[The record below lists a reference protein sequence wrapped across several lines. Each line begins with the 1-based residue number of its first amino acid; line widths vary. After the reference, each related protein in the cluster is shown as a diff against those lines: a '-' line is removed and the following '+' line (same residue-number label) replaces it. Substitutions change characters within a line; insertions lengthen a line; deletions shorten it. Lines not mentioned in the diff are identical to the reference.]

1 MGRKPSDNTMNRF
14 AFGATFGAGLLTLGW
29 IGLGFVGH
37 SPLALSITLLIA
49 AAYLLGAH
57 ELRGYRSATTSLS
70 GALGQLGTTPADI
83 APWLGQ
89 IHPSLRPAVRS
100 RVEGDRVALPGPA
113 LTPYLVGLLVML
125 GMLGTFVGMVL
136 TFQGAVFALEGSADL
151 QAIRSALAAP
161 IKGLGLS
168 FGTSV
173 AGVAAS
179 AALGLMSTLARR
191 ERAEAARQLD
201 AHVGTELR
209 PFSLAHQRQETFK
222 ALQQQSQVLPEV
234 AAQLRATMEALEQR
248 NQQLNEQLLEQQAQF
263 HREVSVAYT
272 ELARTVG
279 STLQDALTAGARA
292 AGDSIRPVV
301 EATMAEIARESQA
314 THQRQLEA
322 TQAQVQGLVSGFG
335 ATAHT
340 VTEGWRN
347 ALDEHTRR
355 SEDLSQTLAQTLGG
369 ITQALDTRSNAL
381 MAHLEATATQT
392 QAAQAEAEQA
402 RLLQWTEH
410 LHGVTGTLQTAW
422 QNASADTLAQQ
433 QAVCD
438 VLARTATDIGDQGRE
453 QARQTADAMARLLE
467 RSDALVQARIEAEA
481 AWTQQHAERTEQ
493 LATLWRQELAA
504 LRQDEALRGDAAVAR
519 LGELQEALGRQ
530 LATLG
535 AALETPMTRLMQTA
549 AEVPQ
554 AAAEVIA
561 QMRGEMTRLSERDNA
576 ALEERNALVQQLG
589 TLLLAVQ
596 QTTTE
601 QRAAIESL
609 VGRAAHTL
617 AEAGQQVGETL
628 ATQAAQAADV
638 AARVNGSAVELASL
652 GEAFGHGVQLF
663 STSADKLMDTLQ
675 RIEGTLQ
682 QSMARSDEQLAYYV
696 AQAREVIDLSITSQQ
711 GLVEDMRRLRAQTAA
726 VPEGS
731 AA

>member
-1 MGRKPSDNTMNRF
+1 MGRKPPDNTMNRF
-14 AFGATFGAGLLTLGW
+14 AFGATFGAGLLTVAW

-37 SPLALSITLLIA
+37 SPLALVMTVLIA
-49 AAYLLGAH
+49 ATYLLGAH
-57 ELRGYRSATTSLS
+57 ELRCYRHTTTSLDT
-70 GALGQLGTTPADI
+70 ALAQLGATPIDMA
-83 APWLGQ
+83 AWLGQ
-89 IHPSLRPAVRS
+89 VPADLRAAVRS
-100 RVEGDRVALPGPA
+100 RIEGERLALPGPA

-136 TFQGAVFALEGSADL
+136 TFKGAVFALEGSADL

-179 AALGLMSTLARR
+179 AALGLMSVMARR
-191 ERAEAARQLD
+191 ERAEVARLLEARMAQ
-201 AHVGTELR
+201 ELR
-209 PFSLAHQRQETFK
+209 PLSLAHQRQETYK
-222 ALQQQSQVLPEV
+222 ALQRQAQALPDVV
-234 AAQLRATMEALEQR
+234 AHLQTMMDGLER
-248 NQQLNEQLLEQQAQF
+248 RSQQLNDQLLGQQAQF
-263 HREVSVAYT
+263 HREASVAYT

-279 STLQDALTAGARA
+279 SSLQEALTAGARA

-314 THQRQLEA
+314 SHQRQVAA
-322 TQAQVQGLVSGFG
+322 TQAQLHSLVQDFS
-335 ATAHT
+335 ATARG
-340 VTEGWRN
+340 VSDGWRS
-347 ALDEHTRR
+347 ALEAQQLSHQ
-355 SEDLSQTLAQTLGG
+355 SLSADLSQTLGGFTQQIDARSTALLDHLNTTHQQALAAQT
-369 ITQALDTRSNAL
+369 
-381 MAHLEATATQT
+381 
-392 QAAQAEAEQA
+392 EAEEA
-402 RLLQWTEH
+402 RLRLWTSQLQAVAH
-410 LHGVTGTLQTAW
+410 TLQTEW
-422 QNASADTLAQQ
+422 QRAGAQTLAQQ

-438 VLARTATDIGDQGRE
+438 TLARTAAEIGSQGRE
-453 QARQTADAMARLLE
+453 HSSQAAEHMARLLSQ
-467 RSDALVQARIEAEA
+467 SDALVQARIEAESTWA
-481 AWTQQHAERTEQ
+481 QQQTEHTQQ
-493 LATLWRQELAA
+493 LAALWRNELAA
-504 LRQDEALRGDAAVAR
+504 LRQDEAARGDAAVAR
-519 LGELQEALGRQ
+519 LGELQDAVARQ
-530 LATLG
+530 LASLG

-589 TLLLAVQ
+589 TLLQAVQ
-596 QTTTE
+596 ETTAE

-617 AEAGQQVGETL
+617 ADAGQQVGETL
-628 ATQAAQAADV
+628 ASQAAQAADV

-663 STSADKLMDTLQ
+663 SASNDKLMDTLQ

-696 AQAREVIDLSITSQQ
+696 AQAREVIDLSISSQQ
-711 GLVEDMRRLRAQTAA
+711 GLVEDMRRLRAPTAA
-726 VPEGS
+726 QTEGS

>member
-1 MGRKPSDNTMNRF
+1 MNRF

-49 AAYLLGAH
+49 ATYLLGAH

-83 APWLGQ
+83 ASWLGQ

-355 SEDLSQTLAQTLGG
+355 SEDLSQTLAQTLDG

-381 MAHLEATATQT
+381 MAHLETTATQT

-493 LATLWRQELAA
+493 LATLWRQELAS
-504 LRQDEALRGDAAVAR
+504 LRQEEALRGDAAVAR
-519 LGELQEALGRQ
+519 LSELQEALGRQ

-561 QMRGEMTRLSERDNA
+561 HMRGEMTRLSERDNA

-711 GLVEDMRRLRAQTAA
+711 GLVEDMRRLRSQTAT

>member
-1 MGRKPSDNTMNRF
+1 
-14 AFGATFGAGLLTLGW
+14 
-29 IGLGFVGH
+29 
-37 SPLALSITLLIA
+37 
-49 AAYLLGAH
+49 
-57 ELRGYRSATTSLS
+57 
-70 GALGQLGTTPADI
+70 
-83 APWLGQ
+83 
-89 IHPSLRPAVRS
+89 
-100 RVEGDRVALPGPA
+100 
-113 LTPYLVGLLVML
+113 
-125 GMLGTFVGMVL
+125 
-136 TFQGAVFALEGSADL
+136 
-151 QAIRSALAAP
+151 
-161 IKGLGLS
+161 
-168 FGTSV
+168 
-173 AGVAAS
+173 
-179 AALGLMSTLARR
+179 
-191 ERAEAARQLD
+191 
-201 AHVGTELR
+201 
-209 PFSLAHQRQETFK
+209 
-222 ALQQQSQVLPEV
+222 
-234 AAQLRATMEALEQR
+234 
-248 NQQLNEQLLEQQAQF
+248 
-263 HREVSVAYT
+263 
-272 ELARTVG
+272 
-279 STLQDALTAGARA
+279 
-292 AGDSIRPVV
+292 
-301 EATMAEIARESQA
+301 
-314 THQRQLEA
+314 
-322 TQAQVQGLVSGFG
+322 
-335 ATAHT
+335 

-381 MAHLEATATQT
+381 MAHLETTATQT

-493 LATLWRQELAA
+493 LATLWRQELAS

-519 LGELQEALGRQ
+519 LSELQEALGRQ

-561 QMRGEMTRLSERDNA
+561 HMRGEMTRLSERDNA

-609 VGRAAHTL
+609 VGRAAHAL

-711 GLVEDMRRLRAQTAA
+711 GLVEDMRRLRSQTAT
-726 VPEGS
+726 VQEGS

>member
-1 MGRKPSDNTMNRF
+1 MNRF
-14 AFGATFGAGLLTLGW
+14 AFGAAFGAGLLTVAW
-29 IGLGFVGH
+29 IALGFVGH
-37 SPLALSITLLIA
+37 SPLALLMTLLIVA
-49 AAYLLGAH
+49 TYLLGAH
-57 ELRGYRSATTSLS
+57 ELLGYRKATTSLS
-70 GALGQLGTTPADI
+70 NALGQLGSTPTDI
-83 APWLGQ
+83 GAWLGQ
-89 IHPSLRPAVRS
+89 VPHSLRPAVRS
-100 RVEGDRVALPGPA
+100 RVEGERVALPGPA

-136 TFQGAVFALEGSADL
+136 TFKGAVFALEGSADL

-179 AALGLMSTLARR
+179 AALGLMSTMARR
-191 ERAEAARQLD
+191 ERAEVARQLD
-201 AHVGTELR
+201 AHVSTELR
-209 PFSLAHQRQETFK
+209 PFSLVHQRQETFK
-222 ALQQQSQVLPEV
+222 ALQQQAQALPEV
-234 AAQLRATMEALEQR
+234 AAHLQAMMDGLER
-248 NQQLNEQLLEQQAQF
+248 RSQQLNEQLLEQQAQF

-301 EATMAEIARESQA
+301 EATMAEITRESQA
-314 THQRQLEA
+314 THQRQVDA
-322 TQAQVQGLVSGFG
+322 TQAQLHSLVRDFA
-335 ATAHT
+335 ATARD
-340 VTEGWRN
+340 VSDGWRGALEANQHSN
-347 ALDEHTRR
+347 AALARG
-355 SEDLSQTLAQTLGG
+355 LAQTLSGF
-369 ITQALDTRSNAL
+369 TQQLENRSTALLN
-381 MAHLEATATQT
+381 HLNTTQT
-392 QAAQAEAEQA
+392 QAQAAQSEAEQA
-402 RLLQWTEH
+402 RLHLWTSQLQAVAH
-410 LHGVTGTLQTAW
+410 TLQSEW
-422 QNASADTLAQQ
+422 QRAGEQTLAQQ

-438 VLARTATDIGDQGRE
+438 TLARTAAEVNSQVHE
-453 QARQTADAMARLLE
+453 QARQTADDMTRLLGQ
-467 RSDALVQARIEAEA
+467 SDALVQARITAET
-481 AWTQQHAERTEQ
+481 AWAEQQAERTEQ
-493 LATLWRQELAA
+493 LAALWRTELTA
-504 LRQDEALRGDAAVAR
+504 LRDQEAARGDAAVAR
-519 LGELQEALGRQ
+519 LGELQDALARQ

-609 VGRAAHTL
+609 VGRAANTL

-628 ATQAAQAADV
+628 ATQATQAADV

-652 GEAFGHGVQLF
+652 GEAFGQGVQLF
-663 STSADKLMDTLQ
+663 SASNDKLMDTLQ

-682 QSMARSDEQLAYYV
+682 QAMARSDEQLAYYV

-711 GLVEDMRRLRAQTAA
+711 GLVEDLRRLRSPGAA
-726 VPEGS
+726 VTEGS

>member
-1 MGRKPSDNTMNRF
+1 MNRF

-49 AAYLLGAH
+49 ATYLLGAH
-57 ELRGYRSATTSLS
+57 ELRGYRSVTTSLS

-381 MAHLEATATQT
+381 MAHLETTATQT

-493 LATLWRQELAA
+493 LATLWRQELAS

-519 LGELQEALGRQ
+519 LSELQEALGRQ

-561 QMRGEMTRLSERDNA
+561 HMRGEMTRLSERDNA

-609 VGRAAHTL
+609 VGRAAHAL

-711 GLVEDMRRLRAQTAA
+711 GLVEDMRRLRSQTAT
-726 VPEGS
+726 VQEGS

>member
-1 MGRKPSDNTMNRF
+1 MNRF

-369 ITQALDTRSNAL
+369 ITQSLDTRSNAL
-381 MAHLEATATQT
+381 MAHLETTATQT

-422 QNASADTLAQQ
+422 HNASADTLAQQ

-493 LATLWRQELAA
+493 LATLWRQELAS

-561 QMRGEMTRLSERDNA
+561 HMRGEMTRLSERDNA

-711 GLVEDMRRLRAQTAA
+711 GLVEDMRRLRSQTAT

>member
-1 MGRKPSDNTMNRF
+1 MNRF

-201 AHVGTELR
+201 AHVCTELR

-355 SEDLSQTLAQTLGG
+355 SEDLSQTLAQTLDG

-381 MAHLEATATQT
+381 MAHLETTATQT

-438 VLARTATDIGDQGRE
+438 MLARTATDIGDQGRE

-493 LATLWRQELAA
+493 LATLWRQELAS

-519 LGELQEALGRQ
+519 LSELQEALGRQ

-561 QMRGEMTRLSERDNA
+561 HMRGEMTRLSERDNA

-711 GLVEDMRRLRAQTAA
+711 GLVEDMRRLRSQTAT